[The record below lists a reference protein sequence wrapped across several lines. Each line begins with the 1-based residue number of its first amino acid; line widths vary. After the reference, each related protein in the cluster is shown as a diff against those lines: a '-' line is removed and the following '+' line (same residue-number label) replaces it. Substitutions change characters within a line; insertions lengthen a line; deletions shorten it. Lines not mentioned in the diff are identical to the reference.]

1 MTSKF
6 EDKKNVL
13 LFMGCF
19 RRNKFP
25 QIPTNSTKLHKFP
38 QIPTNSTKLH
48 KTLIYLVNKPQRLD
62 VCGLCFLPQNIRI
75 KPEECP
81 RSG

>member
-25 QIPTNSTKLHKFP
+25 QIPTNSTKLHKIT
-38 QIPTNSTKLH
+38 QNSTKL
-48 KTLIYLVNKPQRLD
+48 
-62 VCGLCFLPQNIRI
+62 
-75 KPEECP
+75 
-81 RSG
+81 

>member
-1 MTSKF
+1 MCCYLWGVFVATNSH
-6 EDKKNVL
+6 
-13 LFMGCF
+13 
-19 RRNKFP
+19 KFP
-25 QIPTNSTKLHKFP
+25 QIPQNSTKLHKIP
-38 QIPTNSTKLH
+38 QNSTKFH

>member
-6 EDKKNVL
+6 EETKKCVAIYGV
-13 LFMGCF
+13 FSSQ
-19 RRNKFP
+19 
-25 QIPTNSTKLHKFP
+25 QIPTNSHKFHKTP
-38 QIPTNSTKLH
+38 QNYTKLH